1 MSGRKSKLFDALEE
15 CSACSHAQRKEKQRS
30 DALSSKV
37 INGSSPADDATRQID
52 GTERRRRFRAQ
63 SVVMAPGARALVQHA
78 LRKSIINSN

>member
-37 INGSSPADDATRQID
+37 MNGSPADDATRQID
-52 GTERRRRFRAQ
+52 GTERRRRRFRAQ

>member
-1 MSGRKSKLFDALEE
+1 MSGRKSKLFDALVE

-37 INGSSPADDATRQID
+37 MNGSPADDATRQID

>member
-37 INGSSPADDATRQID
+37 MNGSPADDAARQID
-52 GTERRRRFRAQ
+52 GTERRRRRFRAQ
-63 SVVMAPGARALVQHA
+63 SVVMASGARALVQHA
-78 LRKSIINSN
+78 LRKSIINSK